1 MTVLALVTSPSLW
14 EKDSPKLVLLST
26 GGGLLAI
33 AISNQD
39 RAWYG
44 WFWGNPY
51 YINDIEQLLGN
62 AVNCGLIYTNPV
74 VKLYESDG

>member
-14 EKDSPKLVLLST
+14 ERDSPKLVLLST
-26 GGGLLAI
+26 GGLLAI
-33 AISNQD
+33 AISNRD

-44 WFWGNPY
+44 WFWGNY
-51 YINDIEQLLGN
+51 EFIGEIEQLLGN
-62 AVNCGLIYTNPV
+62 AVNYGLIYTNPV

>member
-26 GGGLLAI
+26 GGLLAI
-33 AISNQD
+33 AISNRD
-39 RAWYG
+39 CAWYR
-44 WFWGNPY
+44 WFWGNY
-51 YINDIEQLLGN
+51 EFIGEIEQLLGN